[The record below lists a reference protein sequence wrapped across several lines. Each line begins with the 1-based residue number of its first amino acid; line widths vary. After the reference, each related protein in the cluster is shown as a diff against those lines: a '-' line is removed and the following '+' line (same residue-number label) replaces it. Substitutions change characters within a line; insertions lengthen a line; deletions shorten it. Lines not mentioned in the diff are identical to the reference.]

1 MTVLVT
7 GATGFIGGRLAE
19 RLLEAGEGVRLLV
32 RRPDAAARLKAA
44 GAELVEGSLENTASL
59 AAAVE
64 GVSVVYHCAG
74 LATDWAPWTQFEQVN
89 ISGARSLAEA
99 ASRVKGLQ
107 RFVHLSTTDV
117 YGYPLVPCAEDGEV
131 RDVGLPYNRSKL
143 RGEAAVLEVARTTG
157 LRVTVVRPATVYGP
171 RCKDWAVEMAR
182 LLAGKDMMHVAGG
195 RTGAGLIYV
204 DNLIDALFTA
214 VKTEAAVGRTY
225 NLRDAGT
232 QSWRDYLD
240 ALADGL
246 TLPRVGMSLPHWFAM
261 GLGAASEGLW
271 KLVGARSRPL
281 ITRHAVQV
289 IGRDQNYRIE
299 RAVQELGFTS
309 KVPFA
314 EGLART
320 LAWIQSPEGQA
331 AVKG

>member
-19 RLLEAGEGVRLLV
+19 RLLEAGERVRLLV
-32 RRPDAAARLKAA
+32 RRPEAAGRLKAA
-44 GAELVEGSLENTASL
+44 GAELVEGSLENAASL
-59 AAAVE
+59 AAAVD

-74 LATDWAPWTQFEQVN
+74 LALDWAPWREFEQVN
-89 ISGARSLAEA
+89 IAGARSLAEA

-117 YGYPLVPCAEDGEV
+117 YGYPKVPCGEEAEV

-171 RCKDWAVEMAR
+171 RCKDWAVEMSR
-182 LLAGKDMMHVAGG
+182 LLKGKDMMHVAGG

-204 DNLIDALFTA
+204 DNLVDALLAA
-214 VKTEAAVGRTY
+214 VKTEAAVGRSY
-225 NLRDAGT
+225 NLRDTGT
-232 QSWRDYLD
+232 ESWRDYLD

-246 TLPRVGMSLPHWFAM
+246 QLPRVGMSLPHWLAM

-271 KLVGARSRPL
+271 KLVGAKSRPL

-289 IGRDQNYRIE
+289 LGRDQNYRIE

-309 KVPFA
+309 KVSFA
-314 EGLART
+314 EGMART
-320 LAWIQSPEGQA
+320 IAWLQSPEGQA